1 MESGRYGAKV
11 QTSYQLGKKKAFL
24 YGIFTGGVGA
34 LSYCAMLT
42 VLWYGG
48 RLVIAGA
55 SSVCPCVDDRV
66 DVQHGVAQLIG
77 VIQPTPNTQGK

>member
-1 MESGRYGAKV
+1 MNHDCPTNPTYPSIRRPNETTGQVESGRYGAKV

-55 SSVCPCVDDRV
+55 SSVCAWMR
-66 DVQHGVAQLIG
+66 G
-77 VIQPTPNTQGK
+77 